1 MAAFARRYAVSL
13 RHLHVF
19 TGCAAILAFTN
30 GFCCNLLET
39 LDPDYVPSPLG
50 EMIREDLAR
59 D

>member
-1 MAAFARRYAVSL
+1 MSL